1 LNLPS
6 RRRRSRRHFDKANFP
21 GGTEETAGG
30 QIMKLSN
37 GCGTVR
43 ERQQIVRRFNDL
55 TGKLFGSLKVLAYAG
70 TDRHGR
76 RKWRVCCARCGDEKI
91 ALAANLLS
99 GRSKTCGCVQREK
112 ARQRMTGAA
121 RVSKVLGPGV
131 MEAYAWDG
139 AEEYL
144 AQARAEIDAIEKASK
159 PTTD

>member
-1 LNLPS
+1 
-6 RRRRSRRHFDKANFP
+6 
-21 GGTEETAGG
+21 
-30 QIMKLSN
+30 MKLSN